1 MKFPDRRDSRGPA
14 GSFRSVAAVAAIVAG
29 VALAPG
35 CGDDDSDVAYVPTFH
50 ELACWESVLADDPAA
65 ICGMVTV
72 PENRA
77 DPTGRQVEI
86 AVARLHAR
94 NPSDRPPLVFLEGG
108 PSASTLQTRPG
119 HFNDVLRDAQDLI
132 IFDQRGVGYSNPA
145 LDCPEREEAL
155 WQSFNQTGDPE
166 AELESINRA
175 SLACIDRLRAD
186 GVDLE
191 RYDTVENANDVADI
205 RIALA
210 IEEWDV
216 YGASYGTTLALE
228 LMRSHP
234 EGIRSVVLD
243 AVSPPQRGLT
253 VDRVAATGERAL
265 EAMEDACRR
274 SAQCTATTG
283 GSFRGLLEEVR
294 DALNAEP
301 MQLEVADRKNGGT
314 RAVEIDG
321 GDIVAG
327 VFNSLY
333 DTRLLPD
340 LPRLLALIGAR
351 SEVIVQSAA
360 DAGIN
365 GRIIFYEGMFLA
377 VDCRDRGRYWAGDD
391 LRAFLETRR
400 DLISLYNFFAIP
412 ACADLELGYVDDR
425 FNLPVVSEI
434 PTLIFGGQYD
444 PVTPPAWGA
453 ETGETLSRST
463 FFLFPGIGHGSLN
476 AHPCPAEIARQFLS
490 DPTTPPSGECIAE
503 MPDLPELFG

>member
-1 MKFPDRRDSRGPA
+1 VNFPDRGDPRLATGWCRPV
-14 GSFRSVAAVAAIVAG
+14 VAITAIVAG
-29 VALAPG
+29 TIVASG
-35 CGDDDSDVAYVPTFH
+35 CGDDDANVAYVPTYQ
-50 ELACWESVLADDPAA
+50 ERACWESVLADDPTAL
-65 ICGMVTV
+65 CGVVTV

-77 DPTGRQVEI
+77 DPSGRQVEI

-94 NPSDRPPLVFLEGG
+94 APSGRPPLLFLEGG
-108 PSASTLQTRPG
+108 PSVSTLQIRAG

-166 AELESINRA
+166 AELETINGA
-175 SLACIDRLRAD
+175 SLACVDRLRAE
-186 GVDLE
+186 GVDLTS
-191 RYDTVENANDVADI
+191 YDTVESAADVADI
-205 RIALA
+205 RTALA

-253 VDRVAATGERAL
+253 VDRVATTGERAL
-265 EAMEDACRR
+265 DAMEDACKR
-274 SAQCTATTG
+274 SALCTAATG
-283 GSFRGLLEEVR
+283 GSFRELLEEVR
-294 DALNAEP
+294 DALDAAP
-301 MQLEVADRKNGGT
+301 MRLEVADGKNGGT
-314 RAVEIDG
+314 RPVTIDG
-321 GDIVAG
+321 SDIVAG

-333 DTRLLPD
+333 ETPLLSQIPT
-340 LPRLLALIGAR
+340 LLALIRTRNQLVVQEAAR
-351 SEVIVQSAA
+351 
-360 DAGIN
+360 AGIN
-365 GRIIFYEGMFLA
+365 NRIIFYEGMFLA

-391 LRAFLETRR
+391 LRAFLESRR

-412 ACADLELGYVDDR
+412 ACADLDLGYVDES
-425 FNLPVVSEI
+425 FNRPVVSDI

-463 FFLFPGIGHGSLN
+463 FFLFPGIGHGALN
-476 AHPCPAEIARQFLS
+476 AHPCPAEIARQFLA
-490 DPTTPPSGECIAE
+490 DPTTPPAGECIDE